1 MLIVQAQT
9 FYDELGALV
18 KQLGKM
24 ETYLATTKQV
34 GLLPE
39 TLRVQQK
46 QFMVGHPWRNKS
58 IAHCSDFTTCAA
70 QSLTTATYWTTF
82 SVRRW
87 QNRAQ

>member
-46 QFMVGHPWRNKS
+46 QFMVGHPCLYFHSHTGCISPPEKE
-58 IAHCSDFTTCAA
+58 
-70 QSLTTATYWTTF
+70 TF
-82 SVRRW
+82 SSRVGRLNKN
-87 QNRAQ
+87 QK